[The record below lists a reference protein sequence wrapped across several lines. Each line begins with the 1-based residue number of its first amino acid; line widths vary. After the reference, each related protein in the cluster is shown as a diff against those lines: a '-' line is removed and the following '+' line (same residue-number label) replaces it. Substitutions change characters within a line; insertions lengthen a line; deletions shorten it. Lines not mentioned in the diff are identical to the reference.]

1 MPRIPIYQQQ
11 QTPSTP
17 LGDNRASLQAPH
29 ALSQNGVG
37 AIARGLSDIAGLA
50 QSNAL
55 GNLTREK
62 EQADTE
68 ARIWAANATSKIDLD
83 MAQRIQELK
92 ENAQP
97 GAPSFTPNYL
107 KEFDAYSDSAIQNA
121 PNELARN
128 LLRAHVAASRDAY
141 GKSALSYESGERA
154 RHLGT
159 QIDDGIGNS
168 AKIVSANPAWFDRE
182 AGKWGSAINA
192 LNLPQEAKEALRK
205 NAEKQLVDAA
215 VVAWIDKNPTQASK
229 VINDIM
235 TGDDP
240 SPSIQWTENGQ
251 TYSVPFSMGSVEER
265 RVWAKYAESKQKE
278 VSVKQF
284 AGTIIEAA
292 NTAVSSTDL
301 MPGDLVDLP
310 TAKAQALDIARST
323 MGDLTPEQA
332 LRIEAQVERAAADR
346 ERDIKRRR
354 EAVMADAFTRLDQ
367 NGGDYQALLRD
378 APHIA
383 TQLNQDQLQRVNRY
397 AWDVSVGGTRPTDWV
412 AYGQLID
419 QPELLKSV
427 NLGAIKDKFNAKEYS
442 GLVKAQESL
451 LNDPQAEQNLL
462 STTAVVNSLLKQAKV
477 ADDEKHKK
485 FFSLLQQGIDQEL
498 AASGKKSLP
507 QKQIEE
513 MAKDLL
519 VKEITERGVLWDSQ
533 DKAFDIEVP
542 QLERLKIEAAL
553 ISEGL
558 PVNELNVLNAYRS
571 KLRRKFGSSNQERQ
585 TDDFGGR
592 VVTPSDFPDVPPLLS
607 SDQGQTQPESPDIGE
622 QRPAPAVIPSF

>member
-29 ALSQNGVG
+29 AISQNGVG

-55 GNLTREK
+55 GDLTRQK

-68 ARIWAANATSKIDLD
+68 ARIWTANATSKMDLD
-83 MAQRIQELK
+83 MAQRMQELK

-97 GAPSFTPNYL
+97 GASSFTPKYL

-141 GKSALSYESGERA
+141 GKAALSYESGERA
-154 RHLGT
+154 RYLGT
-159 QIDDGIGNS
+159 QVDEGIGNS
-168 AKIVSANPAWFDRE
+168 AKIVSANPAWFERE
-182 AGKWGSAINA
+182 AGKWGSAIAA
-192 LNLPQEAKEALRK
+192 LNLPQEAKATLK
-205 NAEKQLVDAA
+205 NNAEKQLVSAA
-215 VVAWIDKNPTQASK
+215 VVAWIDKNPSQASK
-229 VINDIM
+229 IINDIM
-235 TGDDP
+235 AGDDP
-240 SPSIQWTENGQ
+240 APAIEWTDNGQ
-251 TYSVPFSMGSVEER
+251 TYRVPFSMGSVEER
-265 RVWAKYAESKQKE
+265 RAWSKYAESKQKE

-292 NTAVSSTDL
+292 NTAVSSADL
-301 MPGDLVDLP
+301 MPGDLVNLP

-332 LRIEAQVERAAADR
+332 LHIEGQVERAAADR

-354 EAVMADAFTRLDQ
+354 DSALADAFARLDK
-367 NGGDYQALLRD
+367 NGGDYQAMLNE

-383 TQLNQDQLQRVNRY
+383 TQLSPDQLQRVNRY
-397 AWDVSVGGTRPTDWV
+397 AGDVSVGGTRPTDWV
-412 AYGQLID
+412 AYNQLVD

-427 NLGAIKDKFNAKEYS
+427 DLTAMKDKFNAREYA

-451 LNDPQAEQNLL
+451 LNSPQAEQNLRGT
-462 STTAVVNSLLKQAKV
+462 STLVKSLLKQAGIGN
-477 ADDEKHKK
+477 DEKQGK
-485 FFSLLQQGIDQEL
+485 FFSLLQQSIDQEL
-498 AASGKKSLP
+498 AVSGKKSLP

-513 MAKDLL
+513 MANDLL
-519 VKEITERGVLWDSQ
+519 VKEITKRGVLWDSK
-533 DKAFDIEVP
+533 DEAFDIDVP
-542 QLERLKIEAAL
+542 ATERIKIETAL

-558 PVNELNVLNAYRS
+558 PINDLNVINAYRA
-571 KLRRKFGSSNQERQ
+571 KLRRKFDPNNQERKQ
-585 TDDFGGR
+585 DDFNGR
-592 VVTPSDFPDVPPLLS
+592 VVTPSEFPDVPPLLS
-607 SDQGQTQPESPDIGE
+607 SEQGQAQTASSYSSE